1 MASARRRWVDRFV
14 DRAPR
19 GHWACSRTRFPLSLR
34 FLGSWFCF
42 GRSCWRL
49 GGGRRCSFFRR
60 GRGCGGRFAPG
71 GGLSFHNGEGGKS
84 DYRNEGQKFGSHK
97 IRTAKWRNCC
107 FTLNRCIHVGSSFFC
122 PAKLIVGIAGSGGG
136 EEPSGDRSPPPDSD
150 PFSDAQFGKTC
161 VGFSRQIAGAGIADS
176 R

>member
-1 MASARRRWVDRFV
+1 
-14 DRAPR
+14 
-19 GHWACSRTRFPLSLR
+19 LSL
-34 FLGSWFCF
+34 
-42 GRSCWRL
+42 
-49 GGGRRCSFFRR
+49 
-60 GRGCGGRFAPG
+60 
-71 GGLSFHNGEGGKS
+71 HNAEGGKS

-136 EEPSGDRSPPPDSD
+136 EEPSGVRSPPPDSD

-161 VGFSRQIAGAGIADS
+161 VGLSRQFAGAGIADS
-176 R
+176 SSINAVSFSSARTTKRFPSSRCASARKL